1 MNNNWEEKEFEECLD
16 KVAYPTKIQ
25 RKDFLESG
33 DFPIVSQE
41 QDLINGYWNNSED
54 LVKVTKP
61 IIIFGDHTQVLKF
74 IEFDFVL
81 GADGVKILKPI
92 DRIESKFFFYCLQ
105 SVNLRSLGYAR
116 HFRLLKELKIPI
128 PPLAEQKRIVA
139 ILDEAFSAIS
149 TAKENAEKN
158 LKNAK
163 ELFDSY
169 LNNIFEMKG
178 KDWEEK
184 KLGEVLQ
191 KTETINPTLEPDKEF
206 VYIDVSSVNNETLTI
221 ENSSV
226 IIGKSAPSRA
236 RKLVKTNDIIFATI
250 RPTLKRIAIVSEE
263 FHNQVCSTGYFVLR
277 AKPFL
282 NYQMLFYYLLTNKFD
297 SQMEKLQKGASYPA
311 VTDGDVRNQVI
322 PFPPLKEQQR
332 IVAKLDALSEQTKQL
347 EAVYSKKIADLDE
360 LKKSI
365 LQKAFRGEL

>member
-1 MNNNWEEKEFEECLD
+1 
-16 KVAYPTKIQ
+16 
-25 RKDFLESG
+25 
-33 DFPIVSQE
+33 
-41 QDLINGYWNNSED
+41 
-54 LVKVTKP
+54 
-61 IIIFGDHTQVLKF
+61 
-74 IEFDFVL
+74 
-81 GADGVKILKPI
+81 
-92 DRIESKFFFYCLQ
+92 
-105 SVNLRSLGYAR
+105 
-116 HFRLLKELKIPI
+116 RLLKELKIPI